1 MRYSRYCYNH
11 KILDLGIDWC
21 YQVKLQQFFMRYYK
35 HCIINYINPI
45 VIMNYVSVIIF
56 APRLCNRCQYFAGTK
71 ILLPNRQHRICKMM
85 YSSVYTDYSALSAF
99 ILGSAWDD
107 LLISILPFTDGGELR
122 FIIFI
127 K

>member
-1 MRYSRYCYNH
+1 
-11 KILDLGIDWC
+11 
-21 YQVKLQQFFMRYYK
+21 
-35 HCIINYINPI
+35 
-45 VIMNYVSVIIF
+45 MNYVSVIIF
-56 APRLCNRCQYFAGTK
+56 APRLCNRCKYFAGTK